1 MTGGCP
7 EPSGAARR
15 TLSLKDATWREAEVA
30 LDTQQLSAD
39 HKTGAVPES
48 WRCRPQGADGALERR
63 EDQRAWGRPG
73 PSVTLT
79 RAFGGHSRRK
89 TQPCLVA
96 WGQGLPDT
104 ACWGQPSGARSLLAP
119 AGKETLGHRLPGPRT
134 GAGRK
139 ARLPGRRLILTS
151 ETLTFDRNWFHR
163 ETAAAA
169 PGPDWTSLQRD
180 FGCTCPAC
188 RWWAAVLAS

>member
-73 PSVTLT
+73 PSVTQ
-79 RAFGGHSRRK
+79 RHSNSSFWAF
-89 TQPCLVA
+89 T
-96 WGQGLPDT
+96 
-104 ACWGQPSGARSLLAP
+104 
-119 AGKETLGHRLPGPRT
+119 
-134 GAGRK
+134 
-139 ARLPGRRLILTS
+139 
-151 ETLTFDRNWFHR
+151 
-163 ETAAAA
+163 
-169 PGPDWTSLQRD
+169 
-180 FGCTCPAC
+180 
-188 RWWAAVLAS
+188 